1 MLLSCNFFLF
11 KVKYCFLI
19 FLLLP
24 TFLFGQLPFQ
34 KKYKSKFDQGIYV
47 ETLVSHNVS
56 VNYNK
61 NFNITDY
68 GFWFASG
75 GIAYLFGNRSTD
87 STGKQGEYQ
96 NSGIGIPLNLTY
108 NMSLGSIDNM
118 ISNIFSR
125 SCYKKTPKFNLDFF
139 LEAGIGL
146 TPSFYQSKSR
156 NGYYPSAYGG
166 GRLHLFVRRP
176 YKNKDILLYIRGG
189 IKPYMHRNYTT
200 FRSDISIGTA
210 I

>member
-1 MLLSCNFFLF
+1 MLLSCNFFSSD
-11 KVKYCFLI
+11 VKYAILI
-19 FLLLP
+19 VLFFPCTLLA
-24 TFLFGQLPFQ
+24 QLPFQ
-34 KKYKSKFDQGIYV
+34 KKYKSKFEQGIYL
-47 ETLVSHNVS
+47 ESLVSQNVS
-56 VNYNK
+56 LNYNK

-68 GFWFASG
+68 GFFSASG
-75 GIAYLFGNRSTD
+75 GVAYLFGNRSTD

-118 ISNIFSR
+118 ISSIFSR
-125 SCYKKTPKFNLDFF
+125 SCYKKSPKFNLDFF
-139 LEAGIGL
+139 LETGVGL
-146 TPSFYQSKSR
+146 MPSFYESKSR
-156 NGYYPSAYGG
+156 NGFYPSAYGG

-176 YKNKDILLYIRGG
+176 YKNKDLLLYMRGG
-189 IKPYMHRNYTT
+189 IKPYMHRNHTT